1 MFSRLLRLFRKE
13 NGDQGETSPSKKE
26 AALLSCKKGRLKSFW
41 ERHSSTRQTSS
52 QNSTISNWKE
62 MTRLE
67 ELKLKIKKMSFE
79 EEEIS
84 QMLNLYNYHDLNY
97 RMNIEFDIIK
107 RNHEKTIMNI
117 QKMTESVI
125 DAMEKYKDLIEENY
139 SYSTR
144 HCQLLRECSQLKDNV
159 RILLQSGNRNL
170 LVEQSEP
177 QVSYGEEKSFCDEA
191 NKNIYVPGAKH
202 QQNPLID
209 PHGRSP
215 GRQCGAVRTRGSLR
229 DIIERRV
236 FDRKFK
242 SVTKVVSAGTCC
254 TDTGY

>member
-13 NGDQGETSPSKKE
+13 NGDQGETTPSKKE
-26 AALLSCKKGRLKSFW
+26 ASLLSCKKGRLKSFW
-41 ERHSSTRQTSS
+41 GRHNSARQTSS
-52 QNSTISNWKE
+52 QNSTISNWNE

-84 QMLNLYNYHDLNY
+84 QMLNLYNYNDLNY
-97 RMNIEFDIIK
+97 RMNIEFNIIK

-125 DAMEKYKDLIEENY
+125 DAMEKYKELIEKNY

-159 RILLQSGNRNL
+159 RILLQTENRNL

-177 QVSYGEEKSFCDEA
+177 QVSYGEDKSFCEES
-191 NKNIYVPGAKH
+191 NKNIYVLGAKH
-202 QQNPLID
+202 QQ
-209 PHGRSP
+209 
-215 GRQCGAVRTRGSLR
+215 V
-229 DIIERRV
+229 
-236 FDRKFK
+236 
-242 SVTKVVSAGTCC
+242 
-254 TDTGY
+254 